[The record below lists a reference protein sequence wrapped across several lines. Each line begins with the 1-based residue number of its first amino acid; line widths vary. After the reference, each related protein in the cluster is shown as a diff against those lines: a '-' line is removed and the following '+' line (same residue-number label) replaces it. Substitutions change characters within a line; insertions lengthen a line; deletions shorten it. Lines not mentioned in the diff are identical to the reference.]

1 MTSRRSSF
9 PALFLLAAAASLAAG
24 TGCTEKNMGAGS
36 EGGGGW
42 TRVETQA
49 KPSAPAAPLAHAD
62 AVNVTYFYL
71 PG

>member
-1 MTSRRSSF
+1 MTPIRSSF
-9 PALFLLAAAASLAAG
+9 PALLLLAAVALAAG
-24 TGCTEKNMGAGS
+24 SGCTEKNMGSSG

-42 TRVETQA
+42 TQVDTHA

>member
-1 MTSRRSSF
+1 MTSRRSAL
-9 PALFLLAAAASLAAG
+9 PALLLLAAVALAAG
-24 TGCTEKNMGAGS
+24 TGCTEKNMGSGS

-42 TRVETQA
+42 TKVDTQA
-49 KPSAPAAPLAHAD
+49 KPSAPAAPLQHAD

>member
-1 MTSRRSSF
+1 MTPRRSTL
-9 PALFLLAAAASLAAG
+9 PALLLLAAVALAGG
-24 TGCTEKNMGAGS
+24 TGCTEKNMGSGG

-42 TRVETQA
+42 TQVDTRA
-49 KPSAPAAPLAHAD
+49 KASAPMAPLQHAD